1 VNPQE
6 FFACNSLWGGTATG
20 NVLID
25 FFLRPILRL
34 GFKCPLALM
43 VAIIG
48 FYATVGYWAIKSAYF
63 SNHDSGHGYF
73 NN

>member
-20 NVLID
+20 NIFID
-25 FFLRPILRL
+25 FFLRPIFRL
-34 GFKCPLALM
+34 GFKYPVALTG
-43 VAIIG
+43 AIVC
-48 FYATVGYWAIKSAYF
+48 FYATVAYVAIKSAYF
-63 SNHDSGHGYF
+63 SNHDNGHGFF